1 MTTAHYLIYTAN
13 GSLRITK
20 SRPKLKAGE
29 VAVFLQT
36 TIDNAHFQMPVAEA
50 HLTIADEYL
59 IQPEAELELL
69 PPPVQEA
76 LPMEEDD
83 D

>member
-29 VAVFLQT
+29 VAVFLRT
-36 TIDNAHFQMPVAEA
+36 TIDNAHFVMPVAEA
-50 HLTIADEYL
+50 HLTVADEYL
-59 IQPEAELELL
+59 IQPEAEVELL
-69 PPPVQEA
+69 PPPVQSS
-76 LPMEEDD
+76 LLSDEDE
-83 D
+83 